1 MNELVLEQILKQNS
15 QIEKLFDRFD
25 NPDED
30 IDLNC
35 ILIIKQLRTLV
46 EHIVTYYY
54 GTVESIEIRMDKDN
68 LRTIVS
74 FMKKPENNI
83 PFLVEI
89 HKYLQ
94 ASSSHYVI
102 DEISAPR
109 LLNKYLPN
117 LYKTKQWMKE
127 KYDKDILNNINKFVS
142 ATNTDNNFYNEIIND
157 KVNRHRV
164 AEFKETRE
172 RYYVYKSVPIFVG
185 VDIFFETTIG
195 IASNF
200 ASKFNRFIVFSKF
213 KIDDKYAVKL
223 NIEEDFIKIN
233 NNVVPI
239 KIATSYKISIRPCE
253 FINFAKIVGINV
265 NVQSNFNEYNELMD
279 YMTKK
284 EIGLHDIVL
293 SSDFDYEEIRRIVHK
308 KTEKP
313 VIWPILNETRRVIK
327 LCKHGHN
334 VLKYL
339 LVNMNN
345 IIIKDQYSYEP
356 NYHDLF
362 IRSKS
367 NPFDSYPIAMSLYK
381 HNTTLYSL
389 MEVFDFTGKEDQLF
403 YRKIRNRTNE
413 KGILYHSCEDL
424 NVEETDADNLM
435 NRMNIKLS
443 WEPKYSIMKTGN
455 FYYIKEYEDSSKFIT
470 DKLIELSEYGMP
482 DYATYINNVLT
493 ITNYYIDSEEKKKII
508 IKLFESSRVACIYG
522 PAGTGKSTLAK
533 HISSLFPNVSKK
545 YISNTH
551 PAVNNMFRKIG
562 GNRDDYLTI
571 KSYLRDEPECDILF
585 IDECSMVSNK
595 DMAKVLRL
603 SNFKY
608 LVLLGDISQ
617 IQSIDYGTWF
627 KIAKSI
633 LKGNCK
639 YELTELHR
647 TSLPELSLLWE
658 AVRNKENIIDEILSG
673 NGYVRELDDEKLLE
687 YCENQIILCLNY
699 DGLYGIN
706 NLNLILQE
714 KNNGEKFRIGSYVYK
729 INDPILFTE
738 NNRYSRVLYN
748 NLKGKITGYKFES
761 NFVKIYLKIDANIN
775 SMSIEDLEGI
785 ELIKINN
792 DNTSDICISVDC
804 QFDSDNDEQISKLVP
819 FQLAYA
825 VAIHKAQGLE
835 YEKVKIVISENLDER
850 VTHDIFYTAITRAT
864 KILEIYWTQNTQ
876 KIVLNNIIKKEEMKD
891 IALFA
896 SKYGYKIREKY

>member
-1 MNELVLEQILKQNS
+1 MNELVLKQIMKLNS

-25 NPDED
+25 NPEED
-30 IDLNC
+30 VELNC

-46 EHIVTYYY
+46 EHIATYHY
-54 GTVESIEIRMDKDN
+54 GTVKSMEIRMDKEN
-68 LRTIVS
+68 LRIVVP
-74 FMKKPENNI
+74 FMKESKNNI
-83 PFLVEI
+83 LFLAEI

-109 LLNKYLPN
+109 LLNKYLPS
-117 LYKTKQWMKE
+117 LYKTKKWLKE
-127 KYDKDILNNINKFVS
+127 KYDKDILNNLFKFS
-142 ATNTDNNFYNEIIND
+142 CIQTNNNNLYNEIIIN
-157 KVNRHRV
+157 KVNQHQV
-164 AEFKETRE
+164 TELKDTRE
-172 RYYVYKSVPIFVG
+172 RYYVYRSVPVFVRD
-185 VDIFFETTIG
+185 DIFYETTIG

-200 ASKFNRFIVFSKF
+200 ASKFNRFIVYSKF
-213 KIDDKYAVKL
+213 KIDDRYAVKL
-223 NIEEDFIKIN
+223 NIEEDFLKIN
-233 NNVVPI
+233 NNIIPI
-239 KIATSYKISIRPCE
+239 KIATAYKISIRPCE
-253 FINFAKIVGINV
+253 FINFAKLLGMVV
-265 NVQSNFNEYNELMD
+265 NIQSIYNEYNALMD

-293 SSDFDYEEIRRIVHK
+293 SSDFDYEETRKIIHK

-313 VIWPILNETRRVIK
+313 AIWPILNETRRVIK
-327 LCKHGHN
+327 LSKYGCN

-345 IIIKDQYSYEP
+345 MIIKDQYWYEP

-381 HNTTLYSL
+381 HNTSLYSL
-389 MEVFDFTGKEDQLF
+389 FEVFDFNGKEDQLF

-424 NVEETDADNLM
+424 SIEEVYADELM
-435 NRMNIKLS
+435 TSMNSKLS
-443 WEPKYSIMKTGN
+443 WAPKSFIMKTGN

-470 DKLIELSEYGMP
+470 DKLIELSNNGMP
-482 DYATYINNVLT
+482 DYVAYINNVLT
-493 ITNYYIDSEEKKKII
+493 TTNYCIDSDEKKKIVL
-508 IKLFESSRVACIYG
+508 KLFESSRVACVYG

-533 HISSLFPNVSKK
+533 HISRLFPDVSKK

-551 PAVNNMFRKIG
+551 PAVNNMYRKIG

-585 IDECSMVSNK
+585 IDECSMVSNE
-595 DMAKVLRL
+595 DMAKILRL

-608 LVLLGDISQ
+608 LVLLGDIAQ

-639 YELTELHR
+639 YELNELHR
-647 TSLPELSLLWE
+647 TSLPELSLLWKS
-658 AVRNKENIIDEILSG
+658 VRNKEDIIDEILSG
-673 NGYVRELDDEKLLE
+673 NGYIRELDDEKLLE
-687 YCENQIILCLNY
+687 YRENQIILCLNY
-699 DGLYGIN
+699 NGLYGIN

-714 KNNGEKFRIGSYVYK
+714 KNRGDKFKIGSYVYK
-729 INDPILFTE
+729 TNDPILFTE

-761 NFVKIYLKIDANIN
+761 DYVKIYLRIETNIN
-775 SMSIEDLEGI
+775 SMSIEDLVGI
-785 ELIKINN
+785 ELIKIND
-792 DNTSDICISVDC
+792 DNTSDICISVDR

-835 YEKVKIVISENLDER
+835 YEKVKVVICENLDER

-864 KILEIYWTQNTQ
+864 KELEIYWTQNTQ
-876 KIVLNNIIKKEEMKD
+876 KTVLKNIIEKEEKKD